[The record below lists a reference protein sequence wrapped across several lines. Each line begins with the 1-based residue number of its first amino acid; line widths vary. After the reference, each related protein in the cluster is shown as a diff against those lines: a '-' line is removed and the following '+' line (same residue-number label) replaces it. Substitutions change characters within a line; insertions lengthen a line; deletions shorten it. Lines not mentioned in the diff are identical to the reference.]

1 MIQYYF
7 DKVCIIYDILIFI
20 ESESSIFTLTE
31 NTLSSSILSI
41 LELETPY
48 CIIEVCNV
56 Y

>member
-1 MIQYYF
+1 MYY
-7 DKVCIIYDILIFI
+7 IWYTYII
-20 ESESSIFTLTE
+20 ESESAIFTLTE

-41 LELETPY
+41 FELETPY